1 MVRVNLGG
9 LTVLGS
15 SKLLEPVAC
24 RVGPHGVVAIGTVAA
39 KTVGYRGPFCR
50 GNGRQQSPFFSGSTW
65 TWDDDVQEV
74 MRASLATYA
83 INPSL
88 GLFFCH
94 SGPRMWVSGF
104 VEKTH

>member
-39 KTVGYRGPFCR
+39 KTVGR
-50 GNGRQQSPFFSGSTW
+50 RQQSPFFSGSTW